1 MANFAYRGR
10 NGAGEIV
17 QGIQEGETAGAVAD
31 LLFGRGVA
39 PIEIKPTTAAATRDA
54 GGSGAAMRFF
64 RQKVEHIDVLLFS
77 RQIHTLLRAGVPI
90 MRALAGLQESSTN
103 EAMKDVLQD
112 VRESLDSGRELSL
125 SLARHPRIFSP
136 FYLSMV
142 RVGEMTGRLEEVFI
156 RLFDHLAFERFM
168 KEQVKSALRYPSFVV
183 AAMAIAIVVVNI
195 FVIPAFAKVFKGF
208 GAELP
213 FMTRLLIGFSNFMLN
228 WWPALL
234 LGIVAAVFGFRAWLK
249 TSKGRYTWD
258 RYKLSIPIAGKIVRK
273 ATLARFA
280 ASFALASR
288 SGVPIIQAL
297 TNVAATV
304 DNAYI
309 SDKVE
314 KMRDGVERGESIL
327 RTSIAAGVFT
337 PVVLQMIAVGE
348 ESGALDDMMKEIADM
363 YQSEVEYELKTLA
376 QQIEPILIVALGIMV
391 LILALGI
398 FLPLWDLGGVKT
410 WSLPPQHRAPTP
422 IPKAGPSRLECVP
435 SW

>member
-1 MANFAYRGR
+1 MPNFAYRGR
-10 NGAGEIV
+10 NGAGDIV
-17 QGIQEGETAGAVAD
+17 QGIMEGATAGAVAD
-31 LLFGRGVA
+31 LLFGSGVT
-39 PIEIKPTTAAATRDA
+39 PMEIKPTEASA
-54 GGSGAAMRFF
+54 GKADSGAGINIQLFK
-64 RQKVEHIDVLLFS
+64 QKVEHMDVLLFS

-90 MRALAGLQESSTN
+90 MRALAGLQESSVN
-103 EAMKDVLQD
+103 PAMREVLQD
-112 VRESLDSGRELSL
+112 VRDSLDSGRELSL
-125 SLARHPRIFSP
+125 SLARHPEAFSP

-156 RLFDHLAFERFM
+156 RLFDHMAFERFM
-168 KEQVKSALRYPSFVV
+168 KDQVKSALRYPSFVV
-183 AAMAIAIVVVNI
+183 AAMGIAIVIVNI

-213 FMTRLLIGFSNFMLN
+213 LMTRILIGFSDFMLN

-234 LGIVAAVFGFRAWLK
+234 LGIVIAVFGFNAWRK
-249 TSKGRYTWD
+249 TPKGRYKWD
-258 RYKLSIPIAGKIVRK
+258 RFKLRIPIAGKIVRK

-297 TNVAATV
+297 TNVAETV

-309 SDKVE
+309 ADKVE

-327 RTSIAAGVFT
+327 RTSISAGVFT

-348 ESGALDDMMKEIADM
+348 ESGALDDMMKEVADM

-376 QQIEPILIVALGIMV
+376 QQIEPILIIALGIMV
-391 LILALGI
+391 MILALGI
-398 FLPLWDLGGVKT
+398 FLPLWDLGKVAIK
-410 WSLPPQHRAPTP
+410 
-422 IPKAGPSRLECVP
+422 K
-435 SW
+435 

>member
-1 MANFAYRGR
+1 VPNFAYRGR
-10 NGAGEIV
+10 NGAGDIV
-17 QGIQEGETAGAVAD
+17 QGIMEGATAGAVAD
-31 LLFGRGVA
+31 LLFGSGVT
-39 PIEIKPTTAAATRDA
+39 PMEIKPTEASA
-54 GGSGAAMRFF
+54 GKADSGAGINIQLFK
-64 RQKVEHIDVLLFS
+64 QKVEHMDVLLFS

-90 MRALAGLQESSTN
+90 MRALAGLQESSVN
-103 EAMKDVLQD
+103 PAMREVLQD
-112 VRESLDSGRELSL
+112 VRDSLDSGRELSL
-125 SLARHPRIFSP
+125 SLARHPEAFSP

-156 RLFDHLAFERFM
+156 RLFDHMAFERFM
-168 KEQVKSALRYPSFVV
+168 KDQVKSALRYPSFVV
-183 AAMAIAIVVVNI
+183 AAMGIAIVIVNI

-213 FMTRLLIGFSNFMLN
+213 LMTRILIGFSDFMLN

-234 LGIVAAVFGFRAWLK
+234 LGIVIAVFGFNAWRK
-249 TSKGRYTWD
+249 TPKGRYKWD
-258 RYKLSIPIAGKIVRK
+258 RFKLRIPIAGKIVRK

-297 TNVAATV
+297 TNVAETV

-309 SDKVE
+309 ADKVE

-327 RTSIAAGVFT
+327 RTSISAGVFT

-348 ESGALDDMMKEIADM
+348 ESGALDDMMKEVADM

-376 QQIEPILIVALGIMV
+376 QQIEPILIIALGIMV
-391 LILALGI
+391 MILALGI
-398 FLPLWDLGGVKT
+398 FLPLWDLGKVAIK
-410 WSLPPQHRAPTP
+410 
-422 IPKAGPSRLECVP
+422 K
-435 SW
+435 

>member
-1 MANFAYRGR
+1 MASFAYRGR

-17 QGIQEGETAGAVAD
+17 QGVLEGATAGAIAD
-31 LLFGRGVA
+31 QLSGSGVV
-39 PIEIKPTTAAATRDA
+39 PMEIKPTTATADKAS
-54 GGSGAAMRFF
+54 SGAAFEIKLF
-64 RQKVEHIDVLLFS
+64 KQKVEHMDVLLFS

-90 MRALAGLQESSTN
+90 MRALAGLQESSAN
-103 EAMKDVLQD
+103 PAMREVLQD
-112 VRESLDSGRELSL
+112 VRESLDSGREMSL
-125 SLARHPRIFSP
+125 SLARHPKVFSP

-168 KEQVKSALRYPSFVV
+168 KDQVKSALRYPSFVV
-183 AAMAIAIVVVNI
+183 AAMAIAIVIVNI

-213 FMTRLLIGFSNFMLN
+213 LMTRMLIGFSDFMLN

-234 LGIVAAVFGFRAWLK
+234 AGIVGAVFGFNTWRRTPA
-249 TSKGRYTWD
+249 GRLIWD
-258 RYKLSIPIAGKIVRK
+258 RFKMRIPIAGKIVQK

-297 TNVAATV
+297 TNVAETV

-309 SDKVE
+309 AAKVE

-327 RTSIAAGVFT
+327 RTSITAGIFT

-348 ESGALDDMMKEIADM
+348 ESGALDDMMKEVADM

-376 QQIEPILIVALGIMV
+376 QQIEPILIVSLGIMV

-398 FLPLWDLGGVKT
+398 FLPLWDLGKVSMK
-410 WSLPPQHRAPTP
+410 
-422 IPKAGPSRLECVP
+422 K
-435 SW
+435 

>member
-10 NGAGEIV
+10 NGSGEIV
-17 QGIQEGETAGAVAD
+17 QGTLEGATAGAVAD
-31 LLFGRGVA
+31 LLFGRGVT
-39 PIEIKPTTAAATRDA
+39 PMEIKPAAAAADKA
-54 GGSGAAMRFF
+54 GRGFGFNIQLGKA
-64 RQKVEHIDVLLFS
+64 KVEHLDVLLFS

-90 MRALAGLQESSTN
+90 MRALAGLQDSSVN
-103 EAMKDVLQD
+103 PAMRTVLQD
-112 VRESLDSGRELSL
+112 VRESLDSGRELSM
-125 SLARHPRIFSP
+125 SLGRHPKVFSP

-168 KEQVKSALRYPSFVV
+168 QDQVKSALRYPSFVV
-183 AAMAIAIVVVNI
+183 AAMGIAIVIVNI

-213 FMTRLLIGFSNFMLN
+213 LMTRMLIGFSDFMLA

-234 LGIVAAVFGFRAWLK
+234 AGGIGAIFAFKAWLK
-249 TSKGRYTWD
+249 TSNGRYTWD
-258 RYKLSIPIAGKIVRK
+258 RLKLQIPIAGKIVRK

-297 TNVAATV
+297 TNVAETV
-304 DNAYI
+304 NNAYI
-309 SDKVE
+309 ADKVE

-348 ESGALDDMMKEIADM
+348 ESGALDDMMKEVADM

-376 QQIEPILIVALGIMV
+376 QQIEPILIMSLGIMV

-398 FLPLWDLGGVKT
+398 FLPLWDLGKVAIK
-410 WSLPPQHRAPTP
+410 
-422 IPKAGPSRLECVP
+422 K
-435 SW
+435 

>member
-1 MANFAYRGR
+1 MPSFAYRGR

-17 QGIQEGETAGAVAD
+17 QGSMDGATAGAVAD
-31 LLFGRGVA
+31 QLVGSGVT
-39 PIEIKPTTAAATRDA
+39 PVEIKVAE
-54 GGSGAAMRFF
+54 GAAEKAGTGTGGIQLF
-64 RQKVEHIDVLLFS
+64 RQKVEHMDVLLFS
-77 RQIHTLLRAGVPI
+77 RQIHTLLRSGVPI
-90 MRALAGLQESSTN
+90 MRALAGLQESSN
-103 EAMKDVLQD
+103 NPAMKEVLQD

-125 SLARHPRIFSP
+125 SLARHPKAFSP

-168 KEQVKSALRYPSFVV
+168 KDQVKSALRYPSFVV
-183 AAMAIAIVVVNI
+183 ASMVIAVVIVNI
-195 FVIPAFAKVFKGF
+195 FVIPAFARVFKGF

-213 FMTRLLIGFSNFMLN
+213 LMTRMLIGFSDFMLN

-234 LGIVAAVFGFRAWLK
+234 LGGVGAVFAFNAWRR
-249 TSKGRYTWD
+249 TRRGRYDWD
-258 RYKLSIPIAGKIVRK
+258 RLKLKIPIAGKIVRK

-297 TNVAATV
+297 TNVAETV

-309 SDKVE
+309 ADKVE

-348 ESGALDDMMKEIADM
+348 ESGALDDMMKEVSDM

-376 QQIEPILIVALGIMV
+376 QQIEPILIIALGIMV

-398 FLPLWDLGGVKT
+398 FLPLWDLGKVTMK
-410 WSLPPQHRAPTP
+410 
-422 IPKAGPSRLECVP
+422 K
-435 SW
+435 

>member
-1 MANFAYRGR
+1 MPNFAYRGR

-17 QGIQEGETAGAVAD
+17 TGTMEGATAGAVAD
-31 LLFGRGVA
+31 LLFGRGVT
-39 PIEIKPTTAAATRDA
+39 PMEIKSTAASA
-54 GGSGAAMRFF
+54 GKADSGVGINVQLFK
-64 RQKVEHIDVLLFS
+64 QKVEHIDVLLFS

-103 EAMKDVLQD
+103 PAMSDVLRD

-125 SLARHPRIFSP
+125 SLARHPKVFSP

-168 KEQVKSALRYPSFVV
+168 QEQVKSALRYPSFVV
-183 AAMAIAIVVVNI
+183 AAMAIAIVIVNI
-195 FVIPAFAKVFKGF
+195 FVIPAFANVFKGF

-213 FMTRLLIGFSNFMLN
+213 LMTRLLIGFSDFMVN
-228 WWPALL
+228 WWHAMLF
-234 LGIVAAVFGFRAWLK
+234 GIVAAFFGFNAWRK
-249 TSKGRYTWD
+249 TDKGRYAWD
-258 RYKLSIPIAGKIVRK
+258 RFKLRIPIAGKIIRK

-297 TNVAATV
+297 TNVAETV

-309 SDKVE
+309 ADKVE

-327 RTSIAAGVFT
+327 RTSINTGVFT

-376 QQIEPILIVALGIMV
+376 QQIEPILIVTLGIMV

-398 FLPLWDLGGVKT
+398 FLPLWDLGKVALRK
-410 WSLPPQHRAPTP
+410 
-422 IPKAGPSRLECVP
+422 
-435 SW
+435 

>member
-1 MANFAYRGR
+1 MPNFAYRGR
-10 NGAGEIV
+10 NGAGDIV
-17 QGIQEGETAGAVAD
+17 QGIMEGATAGAVAD
-31 LLFGRGVA
+31 LIVGSGVT
-39 PIEIKPTTAAATRDA
+39 PMEIKPTSASAAKSEA
-54 GGSGAAMRFF
+54 GSGSGLNIQLFK
-64 RQKVEHIDVLLFS
+64 QKVEHMDVLLFS

-90 MRALAGLQESSTN
+90 MRALAGLQDSSTN
-103 EAMKDVLQD
+103 PAMRDVLQN
-112 VRESLDSGRELSL
+112 VREGLDSGRELSA
-125 SLARHPRIFSP
+125 SLARHPDVFSA

-168 KEQVKSALRYPSFVV
+168 QEQVKSALRYPSFVI
-183 AAMAIAIVVVNI
+183 AAMGIAMVVVNI

-213 FMTRLLIGFSNFMLN
+213 LMTRVLIGFSDFMLA

-234 LGIVAAVFGFRAWLK
+234 VGFIAAVFGFKAWTK
-249 TSKGRYTWD
+249 STKGRYIWD
-258 RYKLSIPIAGKIVRK
+258 RIKLKIPIAGKIVRK

-280 ASFALASR
+280 SSFALASR

-297 TNVAATV
+297 TTVAETV

-309 SDKVE
+309 SAKVE

-327 RTSIAAGVFT
+327 RTSISAGVFT

-363 YQSEVEYELKTLA
+363 YQGEVEYELKTLA
-376 QQIEPILIVALGIMV
+376 QQIEPILIIALGIMV
-391 LILALGI
+391 MILALGI
-398 FLPLWDLGGVKT
+398 FLPLWDLGKVAMK
-410 WSLPPQHRAPTP
+410 
-422 IPKAGPSRLECVP
+422 K
-435 SW
+435 

>member
-1 MANFAYRGR
+1 MPNFSYRGR
-10 NGAGEIV
+10 NGTGEIV
-17 QGIQEGETAGAVAD
+17 QGIMEGATAGAVAD
-31 LLFGRGVA
+31 LLFGNGVT
-39 PIEIKPTTAAATRDA
+39 PMEIKPTEASA
-54 GGSGAAMRFF
+54 GRADSGAGINIQLFK
-64 RQKVEHIDVLLFS
+64 QKVEHMDVLLFS

-103 EAMKDVLQD
+103 PAMRDVLQD
-112 VRESLDSGRELSL
+112 VRDSLDSGRELSL
-125 SLARHPRIFSP
+125 SLARHPEAFSP

-168 KEQVKSALRYPSFVV
+168 KDQVKSALRYPSFVV
-183 AAMAIAIVVVNI
+183 AAMGVAIFIVNI

-213 FMTRLLIGFSNFMLN
+213 LMTRILIGFSDFMLN

-234 LGIVAAVFGFRAWLK
+234 LGITATILGFNAWRK
-249 TSKGRYTWD
+249 TQRGRYLWD
-258 RYKLSIPIAGKIVRK
+258 RFKLKIPIAGKIVRK

-297 TNVAATV
+297 TNVAETV

-309 SDKVE
+309 ADKVE

-327 RTSIAAGVFT
+327 RTSISAEVFT

-348 ESGALDDMMKEIADM
+348 ESGALDDMMKEVADM

-376 QQIEPILIVALGIMV
+376 QQIEPILIIALGIMV

-398 FLPLWDLGGVKT
+398 FLPLWDLGKVTVK
-410 WSLPPQHRAPTP
+410 R
-422 IPKAGPSRLECVP
+422 
-435 SW
+435 